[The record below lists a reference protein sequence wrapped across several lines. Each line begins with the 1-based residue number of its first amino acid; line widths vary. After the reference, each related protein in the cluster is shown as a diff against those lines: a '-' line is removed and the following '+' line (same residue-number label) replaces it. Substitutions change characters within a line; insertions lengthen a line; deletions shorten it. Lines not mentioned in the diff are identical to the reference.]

1 MRVHLKLQKRSELWP
16 STAQRWQEVENGVE
30 LGWRLFADSS
40 EGVLKMLLISVHGMC
55 VFRPQ
60 LSAALAR
67 RVKWLA
73 RKTHFE
79 PRRLTQPVAQQCLN
93 VIVKPP

>member
-1 MRVHLKLQKRSELWP
+1 
-16 STAQRWQEVENGVE
+16 
-30 LGWRLFADSS
+30 
-40 EGVLKMLLISVHGMC
+40 MLLISVHGMC

-67 RVKWLA
+67 RVKLLE
-73 RKTHFE
+73 TQFE